1 LTAEARDTVEPVR
14 DVRRLLDGGTFF
26 EGPRWHD
33 GRWWVSDFF
42 RHVVLSFDADGGDV
56 REEAQVPGQP
66 SGLGWTPDGDLL
78 VVSMVDRCL
87 LRRRAD
93 GALGLVADLS
103 GIATGPCN
111 DMVVGPNGDAWIGNM
126 GFDFWNGGSYADATL
141 AHVDPSGVVTAA
153 AEDLRFPNGSVI
165 TPDGSTLIVGESFAS
180 RYTAFDIGTDGSLT
194 GRRTWAELPGVAPDG
209 CGLDADGRIWCADAL
224 GSRCLLVEEG
234 GRIVTEVAAPDGLA
248 VYACMLGGE
257 DGRTLALCCAPDSDA
272 ERRRAGREAAIYTT
286 DVEVGRA
293 GLP

>member
-1 LTAEARDTVEPVR
+1 MAMH
-14 DVRRLLDGGTFF
+14 RLIDGGSFF

-56 REEAQVPGQP
+56 REEADVPGQP

-78 VVSMVDRCL
+78 IASMVDRRL

-93 GALGLVADLS
+93 VTDELELVADLS
-103 GIATGPCN
+103 AIAGGPCN
-111 DMVVGPNGDAWIGNM
+111 DMVVGPKGDAYIGNF
-126 GFDFWNGGSYADATL
+126 GFDFWNGGTFATATL
-141 AHVDPSGVVTAA
+141 AHVDAATGAVTPAA
-153 AEDLRFPNGSVI
+153 DELRFPNGSVI
-165 TPDGSTLIVGESFAS
+165 TPDGATLIVGESFGG
-180 RYTAFDIGTDGSLT
+180 RYTAFDIGARGVLT

-209 CGLDADGRIWCADAL
+209 CGLDADGRIWCADAI
-224 GSRCLLVEEG
+224 GRRCLLVEEG
-234 GRIVTEVAAPDGLA
+234 GRIVAEVPAPDDLA
-248 VYACMLGGE
+248 VYACMLGGV

-272 ERRRAGREAAIYTT
+272 DHRRDTRDAAIYVTEV
-286 DVEVGRA
+286 DVARA